1 MSKRPYKSTRL
12 RKLEGGRAHC
22 LEDPDKL
29 LDKEPKFKPTLPDA
43 PDDLDDEAKRIY
55 GRLKKILEKAN
66 LATEGDMD
74 ALAILA
80 QIRSRLVSIHNKIKT
95 KHKTLVQATRKKDE
109 EDNEYS
115 EIKPSAYV
123 VMEKQYYQ
131 LFRMFA
137 KEFGLTPVGRVGL
150 TVGTEPDDDG
160 LDLLSK

>member
-1 MSKRPYKSTRL
+1 MSKRPYKSTQL

-43 PDDLDDEAKRIY
+43 PDDLDDEAKKIY
-55 GRLKKILEKAN
+55 KRLKGILEKAN
-66 LATEGDMD
+66 LATEGDTD

-80 QIRSRLVSIHNKIKT
+80 QIRSRLVAIHNKIKT
-95 KHKTLVQATRKKDE
+95 EHETLVQPVRKNDDDE
-109 EDNEYS
+109 QS

-137 KEFGLTPVGRVGL
+137 KEFGLTPIGRVGL
-150 TVGTEPDDDG
+150 TVGTEPEDDG